1 MDKIKHFFKKNWLN
15 AIIIFTYMIT
25 AVYMAQFHEL
35 WTDEAQSWLIARDS
49 SIGRIFSYIR
59 YEGTPPLW
67 VLIIKVFIS
76 CGLTVD
82 KFYLLPIIFMS
93 LGLIFLYTKFDIPWY
108 IKILFPFTY
117 FAFYQ
122 SAIVI
127 RSYSLVLLGIS
138 MLFYYFPKRYENTYK
153 YLLSL
158 LFFMGISIHTCFLT
172 AGFFAVTLV
181 FLKQDYSNLD
191 NKTKSRMK
199 ILFGILIIA
208 FVLMFILLCPTKYTG
223 NFGSGGNS
231 YLPYTIGE
239 ATIANN
245 NAIVQ
250 AIATIY
256 IVSLIIY
263 ILVKKYKELDNKQDI
278 SKEILKFLTVAPLLI
293 IFLAVRAHVR
303 YFAIP
308 FYIIFLYF
316 LNNKKYLIIRL
327 SIVFILIVQI
337 VWNIQSCY
345 IDYYEKY
352 AAGKD
357 VAQFLVDINYE
368 EKIVDAVDYSVVN
381 INPYF
386 DKNIFYHTN
395 QAEFAYYSWS
405 LKDFHPDPEEVLANK
420 ADIYVI
426 PVIIHGIDGN
436 KAIIENSNN
445 VRIILTNLDYNEYKV
460 YSIDGNVVIKGHVD
474 AVNTYLICVNKKVQ
488 EEMKQKNLNL
498 KEEDRVFYINN
509 IRREPQK
516 IIDYSQVNK

>member
-1 MDKIKHFFKKNWLN
+1 MDKIKQFFKKNLLN
-15 AIIIFTYMIT
+15 AIIIFTYMIA

-49 SIGRIFSYIR
+49 SVGRIFSYIR

-76 CGLTVD
+76 CGLTVE

-138 MLFYYFPKRYENTYK
+138 MLFYYFPRRYEDTYK

-158 LFFMGISIHTCFLT
+158 LFFMGISIHTCVLT
-172 AGFFAVTLV
+172 AGFFAVTLI
-181 FLKQDYSNLD
+181 FLKKDYSSLD

-199 ILFGILIIA
+199 IFVSVLIIA
-208 FVLMFILLCPTKYTG
+208 FVLMFIMLCPTKYTG

-231 YLPYTIGE
+231 FLPYTIGE

-250 AIATIY
+250 VIATIY
-256 IVSLIIY
+256 IIGLIIY
-263 ILVKKYKELDNKQDI
+263 IIAKKYKELENKQDI
-278 SKEILKFLTVAPLLI
+278 SKEILKLLVVAPLLI

-303 YFAIP
+303 YFAIL
-308 FYIIFLYF
+308 FYMIFLYF
-316 LNNKKYLIIRL
+316 INNKKYPIIKL
-327 SIVFILIVQI
+327 SIVFILLIQLI
-337 VWNIQSCY
+337 WNVQSC
-345 IDYYEKY
+345 IFDYSEKY

-357 VAQFLVDINYE
+357 IANFLVDINYE
-368 EKIVDAVDYSVVN
+368 EKNVDAVGYSVLN

-395 QAEFAYYSWS
+395 QEEFAYYSWS
-405 LKDFHPDPEEVLANK
+405 LKDNHPDPEEVVANK
-420 ADIYVI
+420 SDIYII
-426 PVIIHGIDGN
+426 PVIAHTIEGK

-445 VRIILTNLDYNEYKV
+445 ARIILTNLDYNEYKV
-460 YSIDGNVVIKGHVD
+460 YSFDGDVVIKGHVD
-474 AVNTYLICVNKKVQ
+474 VVNTYLICVNKKVQ
-488 EEMKQKNLNL
+488 EEMKQKGLNL
-498 KEEDRVFYINN
+498 KEEDRAFYVNN
-509 IRREPQK
+509 IRKEQKK
-516 IIDYSQVNK
+516 IIDFSQVNK